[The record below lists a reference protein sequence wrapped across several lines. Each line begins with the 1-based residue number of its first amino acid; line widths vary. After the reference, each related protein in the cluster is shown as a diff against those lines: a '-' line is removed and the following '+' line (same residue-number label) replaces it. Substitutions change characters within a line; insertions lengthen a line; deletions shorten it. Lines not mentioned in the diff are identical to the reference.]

1 MVHSFCQAR
10 FLPMQTSADGRFK
23 GLLSLALAAA
33 LVPAGAVD
41 SPQPVGKAAEAAVS
55 PTALTSLR
63 VDDLI
68 THEKRAR
75 EQQSRQR
82 LLPPPTNTGAM
93 GSGAAKTASKVMAQ
107 PVLWSLTGTRGDY
120 LAEVF
125 WGNKLITINS
135 DQSHVPQ
142 LGVLEYIDE
151 TGVYIRPE
159 RKHKLRKSWLD
170 SEGMLVL
177 LAPREG
183 QAAPILVDIPKA
195 GTALPL
201 GLGLGMGSANS
212 AMASNLPVFIH
223 QPLSSTAPALAPTVT
238 LDSGASTLQSQDGNL
253 PKKMEFGT
261 AVNPATSSMGKDAAP
276 LQDKK
281 K

>member
-10 FLPMQTSADGRFK
+10 FLPMQASADGRYK
-23 GLLSLALAAA
+23 VLLSLALAAA

-41 SPQPVGKAAEAAVS
+41 SPQPVGKAADAAVS
-55 PTALTSLR
+55 PAALTSLR

-68 THEKRAR
+68 AHEKRTR

-82 LLPPPTNTGAM
+82 LLPPPSNTGAM

-107 PVLWSLTGTRGDY
+107 PVLWSLTGIRGDY

-125 WGNKLITINS
+125 WGNKLITIES

-159 RKHKLRKSWLD
+159 RKHKLKKSWLD

-195 GTALPL
+195 ATSLPM
-201 GLGLGMGSANS
+201 GMGMGSANS
-212 AMASNLPVFIH
+212 TIASHLPVFIP
-223 QPLSSTAPALAPTVT
+223 QPFSSSTPTPTVT
-238 LDSGASTLQSQDGNL
+238 LGSGVSTLHSQEGHL

-261 AVNPATSSMGKDAAP
+261 AVNPATTTMGKDAAP

>member
-10 FLPMQTSADGRFK
+10 FLPKPASADGAFK
-23 GLLSLALAAA
+23 GLLSLALAVA
-33 LVPAGAVD
+33 LVPAAAVD
-41 SPQPVGKAAEAAVS
+41 SPQPVGKAADAVVS
-55 PTALTSLR
+55 PATLTSLR

-68 THEKRAR
+68 AHEKRAR

-82 LLPPPTNTGAM
+82 LLPPPSNTGAM

-107 PVLWSLTGTRGDY
+107 PVLWSLTGLRGNY

-125 WGNKLITINS
+125 WGNKLITIES

-159 RKHKLRKSWLD
+159 RKHKLKKSWLD

-177 LAPREG
+177 LAPRDG
-183 QAAPILVDIPKA
+183 QAAPTLVDIPKA
-195 GTALPL
+195 ATALPL
-201 GLGLGMGSANS
+201 GLGLGSANS
-212 AMASNLPVFIH
+212 AIASNLPMFTP
-223 QPLSSTAPALAPTVT
+223 QPLSNMAPAPTVT
-238 LDSGASTLQSQDGNL
+238 LGSGVSTLQSQDGNSS
-253 PKKMEFGT
+253 KKMEFGT
-261 AVNPATSSMGKDAAP
+261 TVNPATSTMGKDAAP